1 MSVADSEFWAR
12 ERLTA
17 DSELRIRLG
26 RELVRVQSAYQCITV
41 HETEDFGRL
50 LRLDGCNMTSERD
63 EFCYHEPMVHPAL
76 LAQAHPRA
84 VLIVGGGDGGAA
96 KEVLKHRC
104 VERVV
109 IAELDLDVVNV
120 SKEWLADVHQ
130 GALAD
135 PRVTIAIGDG
145 FDYLRRNPERFDL
158 IVMDLTDPGDH
169 GGGLYSEDFFR
180 LARER
185 LTNSGI
191 LTTHLGS
198 NFFHRSRV
206 EHLLGTLRAV
216 FRHVCTMSAYVPI
229 YGAQWS
235 MACSSMSSNVADIDV
250 HKLETH
256 AVAHGLPPLRLCNPL
271 QIPALLV
278 HPATAEV

>member
-1 MSVADSEFWAR
+1 MSDNSTEMWAT

-17 DSELRIRLG
+17 QSELRIKLG

-50 LRLDGCNMTSERD
+50 LRIDGCNMTSELD

-76 LAQAHPRA
+76 LAQPSPRS

-109 IAELDLDVVNV
+109 IAELDVDVVSV
-120 SKEWLADVHQ
+120 SRKWLAAVHH
-130 GALAD
+130 GALDD
-135 PRVTIAIGDG
+135 PRVSIVIGDG
-145 FDYLRRNPERFDL
+145 FEYLKRNKARFDL

-169 GGGLYSEDFFR
+169 ADGLYSEAFFELSR
-180 LARER
+180 KR
-185 LTNSGI
+185 LTDSGV

-198 NFFHRSRV
+198 RFFHRARV
-206 EHLLGTLRAV
+206 EHALAALRAV
-216 FRHVCTMSAYVPI
+216 FAHVCPMSVHVPI
-229 YGAQWS
+229 YGSQWS
-235 MACSSMSSNVADIDV
+235 MACSSMSVNLTSIAPRE
-250 HKLETH
+250 LESC
-256 AVAHGLPPLRLCNPL
+256 AVARGLPTLRLYNPS
-271 QIPALLV
+271 QISALFVCPALV
-278 HPATAEV
+278 GV